1 MLRGDFLLLFKLLF
15 RQSFFTRTS
24 ECLLRM
30 LSKLKVFSDITFKSL
45 MIVQTFHVKEN
56 NYLVSHSEASNSH
69 KPLYKDNHC
78 HL

>member
-1 MLRGDFLLLFKLLF
+1 MLATCCEVIFSYFSNFYLDKVFLLV
-15 RQSFFTRTS
+15 
-24 ECLLRM
+24 
-30 LSKLKVFSDITFKSL
+30 VFSDITFKSL